1 MKYMKITIHQKRQ
14 LNNITKKYHLNLL
27 YLFGSQ
33 AKGAA
38 RTDSDFDIG
47 YLPTDKFQNQD
58 EQELVADLNKIFH
71 RQIDICNLK
80 TASPL
85 LKMQIVK
92 NGIFLA
98 GERKARINFQVK
110 AISSYLDTAFLRRL
124 TYEYNRSQI

>member
-1 MKYMKITIHQKRQ
+1 MKITNNQKQQ
-14 LNNITKKYHLNLL
+14 LNNLIKKYHLNLL

-38 RTDSDFDIG
+38 RADSDFDIG
-47 YLPTDKFQNQD
+47 YLPTDKFQNRNEQD
-58 EQELVADLNKIFH
+58 LITDLNKIFH
-71 RQIDICNLK
+71 CQIDLCNLQ

-85 LKMQIVK
+85 LKMQVVK
-92 NGIFLA
+92 TGIFLA
-98 GERKARINFQVK
+98 GENIAKINFQVK